1 MIGPADP
8 PLPSDA
14 SDRSRQARL
23 RMLLFDSEGMDRVV
37 QDEADLT
44 TLALEEHRLLWI
56 DLQGDDDAL
65 LDRIAVAL
73 GIPAAASAAMRSRET
88 SPSLHNCGGFFWART
103 VAVDDGDG
111 IRFQGSVLTVL
122 AGENLVISLHRNA
135 IPFIDAITTREAGE
149 TALGRLTSSSFM
161 ASLLDWQL
169 STYFEAAS
177 RFDLAVDRL
186 ENAILADRDGDS
198 MAELRELRAG
208 ASRLRRMLAPHRVVF
223 GGMARPDFRPQE
235 SGAANRHFV
244 ALDERFE
251 RAMDIV
257 ENARELVTGSF
268 GLFSSRMSLRTN
280 QQMQVLTFATVVI
293 GVLAVLAGVLGMNF
307 DAPFF
312 RSAGTGFWTAVS
324 CMALLTIG
332 SAWLGRRRRW
342 F

>member
-1 MIGPADP
+1 MIAP
-8 PLPSDA
+8 DA
-14 SDRSRQARL
+14 GQEANAEQAGARL
-23 RMLLFDSEGMDRVV
+23 RMLLFDSNGTDRALEDVA
-37 QDEADLT
+37 ELGS
-44 TLALEEHRLLWI
+44 LALGEHQLLWI
-56 DLQGDDDAL
+56 DLQGDDIGL
-65 LDRIAVAL
+65 LDGIVAPLRIP
-73 GIPAAASAAMRSRET
+73 GAAAAALREPGT
-88 SPSLHNCGGFFWART
+88 SPSLQNCDGYFWART

-111 IRFQGSVLTVL
+111 IDFQGSVLTVL
-122 AGENLVISLHRNA
+122 AGENLVVSLHRNP

-149 TALGRLTSSSFM
+149 TALGRLTSASFT

-169 STYFEAAS
+169 STYFDAAS

-198 MAELRELRAG
+198 MGELRTLRAG

-223 GGMARPDFRPQE
+223 AGMARPDFRPQE

-280 QQMQVLTFATVVI
+280 EQMQVLTFATVVL

-312 RSAGTGFWTAVS
+312 KSAGTGFWLAVLS
-324 CMALLTIG
+324 MALLTVAAATI
-332 SAWLGRRRRW
+332 GRRRGW

>member
-1 MIGPADP
+1 MIAGMEPAP
-8 PLPSDA
+8 EASA
-14 SDRSRQARL
+14 EGRSSDRL
-23 RMLLFDSEGMDRVV
+23 RILLFDSDGVDRIVE
-37 QDEADLT
+37 DPSELER
-44 TLALEEHRLLWI
+44 LALGEHQLLWI
-56 DLQGDDDAL
+56 DLQGEDTTT
-65 LDRIAVAL
+65 LDRITDAL
-73 GIPAAASAAMRSRET
+73 GIPEAASKAMREPRT

-111 IRFQGSVLTVL
+111 IDFQGSVLTVL
-122 AGENLVISLHRNA
+122 AGENLVVSLHRNA

-161 ASLLDWQL
+161 AALLDWQL
-169 STYFEAAS
+169 STYFDAAS

-198 MAELRELRAG
+198 MTELRDLRAG

-251 RAMDIV
+251 RAMDII

-280 QQMQVLTFATVVI
+280 QQMQVLTFATVVL

-312 RSAGTGFWTAVS
+312 KSAGTGFWVAVLS
-324 CMALLTIG
+324 MAFLTV
-332 SAWLGRRRRW
+332 AAALMGRRRGW

>member
-1 MIGPADP
+1 MTGDVDEAPRIGAPGDPA
-8 PLPSDA
+8 
-14 SDRSRQARL
+14 QARL
-23 RMLLFDSEGMDRVV
+23 RVLLFDLDGADRVV
-37 QDEADLT
+37 EDMAELGRLKPDE
-44 TLALEEHRLLWI
+44 HQLLWI
-56 DLQGDDDAL
+56 DLQGDDSAT
-65 LDRIAVAL
+65 LDRIAAAL
-73 GIPAAASAAMRSRET
+73 DLPDTALDAMRELGT
-88 SPSLHNCGGFFWART
+88 SPTLQNCGSFFWART

-111 IRFQGSVLTVL
+111 IDFQGSVLTAL
-122 AGENLVISLHRNA
+122 AGENLVVSLHRDA

-161 ASLLDWQL
+161 AALLDWQL

-186 ENAILADRDGDS
+186 ENAILSDRDGDS
-198 MAELRELRAG
+198 MVELRKLRAG
-208 ASRLRRMLAPHRVVF
+208 ASRLRRMLAPHRIVF
-223 GGMARPDFRPQE
+223 AGMARPDFRPQE

-280 QQMQVLTFATVVI
+280 EQMQVLTFATVVL

-312 RSAGTGFWTAVS
+312 RSAGTGFWLAVAS
-324 CMALLTIG
+324 MAVLAAAAILI
-332 SAWLGRRRRW
+332 GRRRGW